1 MSFINYLITAMDKTL
16 YEQDYYLWIEKTI
29 SLLENHQFS
38 DLDLDNLLEEIKSM
52 GIKEKHT
59 LTSLLTRIIQHL
71 LQLAYWQSERQYSA
85 NHWKGEITTFRIDL
99 WEVLDDNPSLKSY
112 LENSFDKCYQSALRI
127 LARKMGVKINTLPTE
142 KILTLAQALDDDW
155 FPEYEDNNH

>member
-1 MSFINYLITAMDKTL
+1 MHKTL

-29 SLLENHQFS
+29 SLLKNHQFS
-38 DLDLDNLLEEIKSM
+38 DLDLDNLIEEIKSM

-71 LQLAYWQSERQYSA
+71 LQLAYWESERQYNA
-85 NHWKGEITTFRIDL
+85 NHWKGEITIFRIDL

-112 LENSFDKCYQSALRI
+112 LENNFDKCYQSALRI

-155 FPEYEDNNH
+155 FPEYEDDNN

>member
-1 MSFINYLITAMDKTL
+1 MDKTL
-16 YEQDYYLWIEKTI
+16 YEQDYYLWLDKTI
-29 SLLENHQFS
+29 SLLENRQFS
-38 DLDLDNLLEEIKSM
+38 ELDLDNLIEEIKSM

-71 LQLAYWQSERQYSA
+71 LQLAYWQSERQYNA
-85 NHWKGEITTFRIDL
+85 NHWQGEITIFRIDL

-112 LENSFDKCYQSALRI
+112 LENSFDQCYQSALRI
-127 LARKMGVKINTLPTE
+127 LARKMGVKINTLPRE

-155 FPEYEDNNH
+155 FPEYQNNND